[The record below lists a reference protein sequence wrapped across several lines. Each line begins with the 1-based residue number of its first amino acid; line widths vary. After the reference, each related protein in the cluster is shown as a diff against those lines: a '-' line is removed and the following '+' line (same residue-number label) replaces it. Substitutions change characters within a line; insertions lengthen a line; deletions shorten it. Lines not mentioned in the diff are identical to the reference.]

1 MRKADLDRFKKLLL
15 QKRDIL
21 TGNVSQMQDE
31 ALKGGGQDVSVD
43 HMADFG
49 SDNFEQDF
57 TLGLIENEQ
66 ETIREID
73 EALERIEQGDFGSC
87 EVCESAIPLPRLRV
101 IPWAKLCIEC
111 KRKTESEA
119 G

>member
-1 MRKADLDRFKKLLL
+1 MRKADLERFKKLLL
-15 QKRDIL
+15 QKRAQL

-31 ALKGGGQDVSVD
+31 TLKGGGQDVSVD
-43 HMADFG
+43 HMADHG

-73 EALERIEQGDFGSC
+73 DALEKIEAGTYGAC
-87 EVCESAIPLPRLRV
+87 EECDQSVPVPRLRV
-101 IPWAKLCIEC
+101 IPWARLCVEC
-111 KRKTESEA
+111 QRSKETE

>member
-15 QKRDIL
+15 QKRDLL

-31 ALKGGGQDVSVD
+31 ALKSGGQDVSVD

-73 EALERIEQGDFGSC
+73 EALGRIDDGSFGNC
-87 EVCESAIPLPRLRV
+87 EICETSIPMPRLRV

-111 KRKTESEA
+111 KRAREDEE